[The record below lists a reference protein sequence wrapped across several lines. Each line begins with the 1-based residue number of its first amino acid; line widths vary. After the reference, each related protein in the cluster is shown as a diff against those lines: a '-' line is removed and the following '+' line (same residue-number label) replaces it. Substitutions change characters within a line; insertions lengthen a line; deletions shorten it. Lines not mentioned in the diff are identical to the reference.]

1 MGSIAIARR
10 LIAVQRRRLKFAQN
24 LDDISGA
31 QRGESW
37 DARVQE
43 KRVARTEKNEF
54 PHCHNMGN
62 SVSEIGKMTIWGGEE
77 RSPVSRLNNS
87 CCGRLIETEQTLVCR
102 EINRLANGMHVR
114 CRHEACAKQV
124 ADISIKVPF
133 FTFSAP
139 RFDPQK

>member
-1 MGSIAIARR
+1 MHRT
-10 LIAVQRRRLKFAQN
+10 LMTL
-24 LDDISGA
+24 
-31 QRGESW
+31 
-37 DARVQE
+37 
-43 KRVARTEKNEF
+43 VARKGASLGMLGCRRSAWHVLKKNEF

-124 ADISIKVPF
+124 ADTLIKVPF
-133 FTFSAP
+133 L
-139 RFDPQK
+139 RFPHQELILRSDVAKGIETGAST